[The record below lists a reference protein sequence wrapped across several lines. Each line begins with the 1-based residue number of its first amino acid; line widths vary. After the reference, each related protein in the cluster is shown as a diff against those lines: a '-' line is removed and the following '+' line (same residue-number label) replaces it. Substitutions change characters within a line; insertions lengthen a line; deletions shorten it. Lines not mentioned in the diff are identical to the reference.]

1 MTALKRTFS
10 KRVSEFYQWRI
21 RARLTRAYR
30 ILGPRF
36 QSVTVRGLSIRLLI
50 SSDIEQYR
58 LDSYSAKEPETL
70 GSIYCKVRSGTVF
83 YVIGATQRIGCIC
96 KSLINPVIL
105 YALSG

>member
-1 MTALKRTFS
+1 MTLLKRTFS
-10 KRVSEFYQWRI
+10 KRVREFYQWRI

-30 ILGPRF
+30 IFGPRF

-70 GSIYCKVRSGTVF
+70 DWIDRKVQAGAVL
-83 YVIGATQRIGCIC
+83 YDMGAT
-96 KSLINPVIL
+96 
-105 YALSG
+105 

>member
-1 MTALKRTFS
+1 MTAIKRSFS
-10 KRVSEFYQWRI
+10 KRISEFYQWRI

-30 ILGPRF
+30 IFGPRF

-70 GSIYCKVRSGTVF
+70 DWIDRRVKSGNVF
-83 YVIGATQRIGCIC
+83 YDIGATQRLGCIC
-96 KSLINPVIL
+96 KSLTNPIIL
-105 YALSG
+105 YTLSG